1 MLIYDLSS
9 TATGWSGGGPTW
21 ATWTPCTPRAARTIW
36 SIVRSRSVKIIIWG
50 PGLSRL
56 ISVVGIRIR
65 FRTGSRT
72 RIRTRSVISLIG
84 VISRHKIR
92 WFVLLT
98 YVLRSSS
105 IWYAI
110 GCTSSNVIVRCT
122 YISVGC
128 STLYTIPLAIYRIWG
143 VAS

>member
-21 ATWTPCTPRAARTIW
+21 ATWTPWTPRAARTIW

-65 FRTGSRT
+65 FRIGSRT

-98 YVLRSSS
+98 CVLRRSR
-105 IWYAI
+105 IWCA
-110 GCTSSNVIVRCT
+110 TRRRSSNIVVSRAD
-122 YISVGC
+122 ISDGC
-128 STLYTIPLAIYRIWG
+128 SSLHTIALAIYRIWG